1 MMCIMKKNISYDHL
15 IVKCVNTYEIEQ
27 YFKINEQY
35 NCIFIE
41 DEFRV
46 NGTEFILHCNLDFF
60 SRRFKILKRNKVM
73 KYDE

>member
-1 MMCIMKKNISYDHL
+1 MKTSINFHHL
-15 IVKCVNTYEIEQ
+15 IVKCVNTYEIEK
-27 YFKINEQY
+27 YFKINEKY

-60 SRRFKILKRNKVM
+60 NKRFKILKRNKVM
-73 KYDE
+73 TDV